1 MGYYTAYGLEIYGNS
16 EECDAFEKDLL
27 EYTKEDDGSYDIEI
41 QELINTGGTFAKLY
55 DIEAWISAVAKRHPN
70 VLIILSGDGEDNFD
84 FWESRWKGDKYET
97 QKAMIPPFETPELKT
112 QSELNN
118 N

>member
-1 MGYYTAYGLEIYGNS
+1 MGYYTAYGLSTYGDP
-16 EECDAFEKDLL
+16 EECEAFEKDLL
-27 EYTKEDDGSYDIEI
+27 EYTKEKIGSYDIDI
-41 QELINTGGTFAKLY
+41 QELIDTGGTYAKLY
-55 DIEAWISAVAKRHPN
+55 DIEDWISAVAEHHPN

-97 QKAMIPPFETPELKT
+97 QKAMIPAFETPELKT